1 MSIRVIDL
9 NEEAKEN
16 PPVAQGAS
24 AGQQGCPPA
33 LEPIEE
39 EPKEE
44 VIETPEIVNEVVE
57 QTNEEV
63 GKASLNSN
71 PVGVEAKEE
80 IPKPKPKP
88 KPKASDIV
96 PCPDCNKNMTYKNLR
111 YSHKCSPEPK
121 PVKPQAKPKAKQQPK
136 PKPPPEVY
144 YSDSEEEANKPLSRP
159 VKNQILKPQPI
170 NPANALYQHYQL
182 LQQQMIQQKQEKMNS
197 LCQNMFSSK
206 SKKKIDLIIRL

>member
-1 MSIRVIDL
+1 MSSIKVVDL
-9 NEEAKEN
+9 NEEAKEE
-16 PPVAQGAS
+16 
-24 AGQQGCPPA
+24 PPA

-44 VIETPEIVNEVVE
+44 PVETSEVINEVVE
-57 QTNEEV
+57 ETNEV
-63 GKASLNSN
+63 
-71 PVGVEAKEE
+71 VKEE
-80 IPKPKPKP
+80 IKEEPPKPKPKP

-136 PKPPPEVY
+136 PKPHEVMSQRRVPPEVY
-144 YSDSEEEANKPLSRP
+144 YSDSEEEASKPLSRP
-159 VKNQILKPQPI
+159 VAQGARAGQQSCPPVKNQILNPQPI
-170 NPANALYQHYQL
+170 NPQTALAQHYQL
-182 LQQQMIQQKQEKMNS
+182 LQQAFIKQKQEKMNN

-206 SKKKIDLIIRL
+206 TKKR

>member
-1 MSIRVIDL
+1 MTTVKVVDL
-9 NEEAKEN
+9 NEAGKEL
-16 PPVAQGAS
+16 
-24 AGQQGCPPA
+24 PA

-71 PVGVEAKEE
+71 PVGVETKEE
-80 IPKPKPKP
+80 IPKPKP

-121 PVKPQAKPKAKQQPK
+121 PVKPQAKPKANQQPK
-136 PKPPPEVY
+136 PKPSPEIY
-144 YSDSEEEANKPLSRP
+144 YSDEEEEHKPLSKP
-159 VKNQILKPQPI
+159 VKNQMLKPQPI
-170 NPANALYQHYQL
+170 NPQTALAQHYQL
-182 LQQQMIQQKQEKMNS
+182 LQQAFIKQKQDKYNS
-197 LCQNMFSSK
+197 LCQNMFSTK
-206 SKKKIDLIIRL
+206 TKKR